1 MSRGSISPSG
11 HWRFAA
17 SGGHNLCFTGHR
29 EPAKSMLASR
39 LGNTAAADGYNSPGG
54 RLSPFRGRAVPRH
67 PWLAPAT
74 LPLAPSHGLGG
85 GACRWGQQPETGEIS
100 LAHHGVL
107 FLDELPEF
115 DRRVLEV
122 LREPMESGEIV
133 ISRATRRVTYP
144 AQFQKE
150 S

>member
-1 MSRGSISPSG
+1 
-11 HWRFAA
+11 
-17 SGGHNLCFTGHR
+17 
-29 EPAKSMLASR
+29 
-39 LGNTAAADGYNSPGG
+39 
-54 RLSPFRGRAVPRH
+54 
-67 PWLAPAT
+67 
-74 LPLAPSHGLGG
+74 
-85 GACRWGQQPETGEIS
+85 
-100 LAHHGVL
+100 VL